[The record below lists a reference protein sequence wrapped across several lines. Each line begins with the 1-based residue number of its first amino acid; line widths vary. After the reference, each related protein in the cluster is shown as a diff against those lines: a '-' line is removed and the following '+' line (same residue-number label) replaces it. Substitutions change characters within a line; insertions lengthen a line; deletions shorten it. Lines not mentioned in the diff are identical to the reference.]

1 MNIIFMGTPE
11 FAVPS
16 LNELIKSRH
25 KVICLV
31 CQPDRPKGRGRK
43 LASPPVKVLAEK
55 SSIPVLQP
63 ERIRTKEFFENIS
76 SFKTDLICVT
86 AYGKIIPP
94 NILELPKY
102 GCINVHASLLPKYRG
117 AAPINWALIKGE
129 KTTGITTMLM
139 DEGMDTGDML
149 LKKEIDIKWDETSF
163 ELSEKLSH
171 IGAELLINTIDKWE
185 MNEITPFK
193 QNDDEASYAPII
205 KKEIGK
211 IDWNNTA
218 EEIRN
223 LIRGTQPWP
232 GTFTSY
238 GGKNLKIF
246 NALVNNTEGG
256 SGKVLFSENG
266 KLRIGTGQNSLDILE
281 LQIEGGKRLAT
292 DVFLRGNPMEVGQF
306 LGS

>member
-1 MNIIFMGTPE
+1 
-11 FAVPS
+11 
-16 LNELIKSRH
+16 
-25 KVICLV
+25 
-31 CQPDRPKGRGRK
+31 
-43 LASPPVKVLAEK
+43 
-55 SSIPVLQP
+55 
-63 ERIRTKEFFENIS
+63 
-76 SFKTDLICVT
+76 
-86 AYGKIIPP
+86 
-94 NILELPKY
+94 
-102 GCINVHASLLPKYRG
+102 
-117 AAPINWALIKGE
+117 
-129 KTTGITTMLM
+129 
-139 DEGMDTGDML
+139 ML
-149 LKKEIDIKWDETSF
+149 LKKEIDIKWNETSF

>member
-1 MNIIFMGTPE
+1 MGTPE

-25 KVICLV
+25 NVICVV
-31 CQPDRPKGRGRK
+31 CQPDRPKGRGRI
-43 LASPPVKVLAEK
+43 LTSPPVKVVAES

-63 ERIRTKEFFENIS
+63 EKIRTEGFFENIS
-76 SFKTDLICVT
+76 SFKPDLICVI

-94 NILELPKY
+94 NILKLPKY

-129 KTTGITTMLM
+129 ETTGITTILM
-139 DEGMDTGDML
+139 DEGMDTGDIL
-149 LKKEIDIKWDETSF
+149 LKKEIDIIRDETSF
-163 ELSEKLSH
+163 DLSVKLSH

-205 KKEIGK
+205 KKKIGK

-232 GTFTSY
+232 GAFSSY
-238 GGKNLKIF
+238 NGKNLKIF
-246 NALVNNTEGG
+246 KADVISIDGTP
-256 SGKVLFSENG
+256 GKTLSTENG
-266 KLRIGTGQNSLDILE
+266 KLLIGTGKDSLHIFE
-281 LQIEGGKRLAT
+281 LQIEGGKRLHT
-292 DVFLRGNPMEVGQF
+292 DIFLRGNPIEVGKF
-306 LGS
+306 LGN